1 MTKPQVKQILDRF
14 LTGPSERQT
23 DLAEVA
29 RLMEAQDMSALTL
42 NEEQAEEVRRRL
54 AESEPQTL
62 TLAEFNTRLRQ
73 RYGV

>member
-1 MTKPQVKQILDRF
+1 
-14 LTGPSERQT
+14 
-23 DLAEVA
+23 
-29 RLMEAQDMSALTL
+29 MSALTL
-42 NEEQAEEVRRRL
+42 NEEQAKEVRRRL